1 MKQQEVVKLSNEELN
16 EQLVENKKKYNELK
30 MAHAVSPLENPIQI
44 KAVRKSIASVEGKI
58 LKTHLEECIKDS
70 LKGEKEFASKVEE
83 IIKVLK
89 R

>member
-44 KAVRKSIASVEGKI
+44 KALRKSIARIMTELNKRDDNLFILYEYGK
-58 LKTHLEECIKDS
+58 KKF
-70 LKGEKEFASKVEE
+70 K
-83 IIKVLK
+83 K
-89 R
+89 RKNWCCYE